1 MSLITRCPSCG
12 TMFKVVPDQLRIS
25 QGWVRCGHCAEVFD
39 ASAHLQDREPAAAFG
54 AGAPPG
60 SPPATTPAG
69 AQANAASAIAS
80 LAQAKLLEKTKQ
92 EALEQA
98 LAEEAALALAGVPD
112 VPDTEGGADDPLY
125 PPFSLLRADSE
136 AGADGAGDQ
145 SGEAEPAPAS
155 LPPATSAKDAKTAA
169 READRLDDVSFVRQ
183 ARRKAFWR
191 RPAVRAF
198 LLLAGLVL
206 AALLAGQYAVYDR
219 DRLAA
224 RTPALRPVLEALCG
238 PLQCTVGPSR
248 QIESIVID
256 SSSFNKLRGDAY
268 RLSFTL
274 KNLAAVPVAMP
285 AMELTLTDSQDQ
297 PVVRRVLAPS
307 DLGASSSMLAA
318 ASEWSGTIAMGVTAN
333 GASARIAGYRLL
345 AFYP

>member
-39 ASAHLQDREPAAAFG
+39 ASAHLQDREPSA
-54 AGAPPG
+54 
-60 SPPATTPAG
+60 PATTPA
-69 AQANAASAIAS
+69 AAHANAATAIAS
-80 LAQAKLLEKTKQ
+80 LAQARLLEKAKQ

-112 VPDTEGGADDPLY
+112 APESEGSADTPLY
-125 PPFSLLRADSE
+125 PPFSLLRAD
-136 AGADGAGDQ
+136 A
-145 SGEAEPAPAS
+145 EAELIAEV
-155 LPPATSAKDAKTAA
+155 KAKTAA
-169 READRLDDVSFVRQ
+169 PEPPPAARSAPVAPAKEARTPPKGADRPDDVSFVRH

-198 LLLAGLVL
+198 LLLIWLAL

-224 RTPALRPVLEALCG
+224 RMPALRPVLDALCG
-238 PLQCTVGPSR
+238 ALQCTVGPPR

-274 KNLAAVPVAMP
+274 KNQSAIPVAMP

-297 PVVRRVLAPS
+297 PVVRRVLAPA
-307 DLGASSSMLAA
+307 DLGASSGVLAA
-318 ASEWSGTIAMGVTAN
+318 ASEWSGTLAMGVTAN
-333 GASARIAGYRLL
+333 GASSRIAGYRLL

>member
-25 QGWVRCGHCAEVFD
+25 QGWVRCGHCAEIFD
-39 ASAHLQDREPAAAFG
+39 ASAHLQDREPSQSPNAATDASMPG
-54 AGAPPG
+54 GAPV
-60 SPPATTPAG
+60 T
-69 AQANAASAIAS
+69 AASAIAS
-80 LAQAKLLEKTKQ
+80 LAQARLLEKNKQ

-112 VPDTEGGADDPLY
+112 DPAGGEAADPPLY
-125 PPFSLLRADSE
+125 PPFSLLRSDAE
-136 AGADGAGDQ
+136 GAGDCVEDVNAVPLAGQ
-145 SGEAEPAPAS
+145 
-155 LPPATSAKDAKTAA
+155 TAA
-169 READRLDDVSFVRQ
+169 AAAAPLERSAASPDEDGTDGGAGDVSFVRQ

-191 RPAVRAF
+191 RPGVRAL
-198 LLLAGLVL
+198 LLLAGLAL
-206 AALLAGQYAVYDR
+206 AALLAAQLAVHER
-219 DRLAA
+219 DRLAV
-224 RTPALRPVLEALCG
+224 RSPALRPVLDALCR
-238 PLQCTVGPSR
+238 PLGCAVGLPR

-274 KNLAAVPVAMP
+274 KNLAAIPVAMP

-297 PVVRRVLAPS
+297 TVVRRVLLPS
-307 DLGASSSMLAA
+307 DLGASSSVLAA
-318 ASEWSGTIAMGVTAN
+318 ASEWSGTIAMGVSAN
-333 GASARIAGYRLL
+333 GASSRIAGYRLL

>member
-39 ASAHLQDREPAAAFG
+39 ASAHLQDREPSVPAT
-54 AGAPPG
+54 
-60 SPPATTPAG
+60 PATTPAE

-80 LAQAKLLEKTKQ
+80 LAQARLLEKTKQ
-92 EALEQA
+92 QALEQA
-98 LAEEAALALAGVPD
+98 LAAEAARALAD
-112 VPDTEGGADDPLY
+112 VPDAPESEGSADVPLY
-125 PPFSLLRADSE
+125 PPFSLLRAD
-136 AGADGAGDQ
+136 A
-145 SGEAEPAPAS
+145 EAEAAVEVQAKPPSPDPVPASRPAPVPRPKEVKAAAKVAS
-155 LPPATSAKDAKTAA
+155 GTA
-169 READRLDDVSFVRQ
+169 RLDDVSFVRH

-198 LLLAGLVL
+198 LLLGGFVL
-206 AALLAGQYAVYDR
+206 AALLAAQYAIYDR

-224 RTPALRPVLEALCG
+224 RMPALRPVLDALCN
-238 PLQCTVGPSR
+238 PLQCTVGPPR

-274 KNLAAVPVAMP
+274 KNQSAVPVAMP

-297 PVVRRVLAPS
+297 PVVRRVLAPA
-307 DLGASSSMLAA
+307 DLGASSNVLAP
-318 ASEWSGTIAMGVTAN
+318 ASEWSGTLALGVTAS
-333 GASARIAGYRLL
+333 GASSRIAGYRLL

>member
-1 MSLITRCPSCG
+1 MSLITRCPACG

-39 ASAHLQDREPAAAFG
+39 ASAHLQDREPAA
-54 AGAPPG
+54 
-60 SPPATTPAG
+60 PATTPAA
-69 AQANAASAIAS
+69 AQASAASAIAS
-80 LAQAKLLEKTKQ
+80 LGQARLLEKAKQ

-98 LAEEAALALAGVPD
+98 LAEEVALALAGVPD
-112 VPDTEGGADDPLY
+112 MQDSEGAADSPLY

-136 AGADGAGDQ
+136 VDALA
-145 SGEAEPAPAS
+145 EAAAQAKDKPVLPEPAPVSRA
-155 LPPATSAKDAKTAA
+155 TAA
-169 READRLDDVSFVRQ
+169 PSPKPAKAANRGVDQLDDVSFVRQ

-191 RPAVRAF
+191 RPAVRA
-198 LLLAGLVL
+198 LLLMIGLGL

-219 DRLAA
+219 DRLAV
-224 RTPALRPVLEALCG
+224 RLPELRPVLDALCG
-238 PLQCTVGPSR
+238 PLQCAVGPPR

-274 KNLAAVPVAMP
+274 KNLATVPVAMP

-297 PVVRRVLAPS
+297 PVVRRVLAPA
-307 DLGASSSMLAA
+307 DLGASSSVLAA
-318 ASEWSGTIAMGVTAN
+318 ASEWSGTLAMGVTAN